1 MSSGGLS
8 LWSLST
14 FSVCFACAPLVVDA
28 FEPDREPP
36 AAATCPHNPGRAAPQ
51 GPCGCSSFT
60 DTARCDELRAAVRNL
75 YTFDGT
81 GTAIVDLRSDMD
93 GTLLHTVPDT
103 PPAELS
109 QLQQGGRLTLD
120 GGGSYVE
127 LPAGMI
133 SRLGSATFEV
143 WISWRGNEFWTR
155 VFDFGDNGGDP
166 VDGVTYLFLTPAN
179 ASTGTPRVAY
189 SLAGPL
195 QEVIAEAAS
204 PLPARDDAGAGP
216 DHLAV
221 VIDRNDAS
229 MRLYSGG
236 VEVSSV
242 TLPGD
247 LAAINDANNWL
258 GRSNYL
264 VDPAL
269 SATFIELRI
278 YDQAL
283 SAAQISASFQ
293 AGPGA
298 LD

>member
-1 MSSGGLS
+1 MSCGGLCMSSLAI
-8 LWSLST
+8 
-14 FSVCFACAPLVVDA
+14 FSASVACAPVVVDA

-36 AAATCPHNPGRAAPQ
+36 AIAACPDNAGRAAPE

-60 DTARCDELRAAVRNL
+60 DTARCEELRAALRHL

-81 GTAIVDLRSDMD
+81 GTVIVDLRSSMN
-93 GTLLHTVPDT
+93 GALLHTVPDT
-103 PPAELS
+103 PPAELD
-109 QLQQGGRLTLD
+109 QLQRGGRLTLD
-120 GGGSYVE
+120 GRGSYVE

-133 SRLGSATFEV
+133 SSLGNATFEV
-143 WISWRGNEFWTR
+143 WLAWRGNESWTR
-155 VFDFGDNGGDP
+155 IFDFGDNGGDP
-166 VDGVTYLFLTPAN
+166 VDGVTYLFFTPAN

-189 SLAGPL
+189 SLGGPS
-195 QEVIAEAAS
+195 QEVVADAAS
-204 PLPARDDAGAGP
+204 PLPARAEAGAQP

-221 VIDRNDAS
+221 VMDRDAAA
-229 MRLYSGG
+229 MRLYSAG
-236 VEVSSV
+236 VEVSTV
-242 TLPGD
+242 TVPGD

-269 SATFIELRI
+269 SAAFIEFRI

-283 SAAQISASFQ
+283 SAAQLSSSFQ